1 MQFRPYGRTNLSQ
14 NTVSPAPVYSG
25 WPAAILRLRSI
36 LANPH
41 VSSTAIRH
49 CQREWQ
55 RANSRAMETIGNPEE
70 FLMLVSEALL
80 RLGVLEEAFWGIV
93 KLFVHREWASIVRR

>member
-1 MQFRPYGRTNLSQ
+1 
-14 NTVSPAPVYSG
+14 
-25 WPAAILRLRSI
+25 
-36 LANPH
+36 
-41 VSSTAIRH
+41 
-49 CQREWQ
+49 
-55 RANSRAMETIGNPEE
+55 METIGNPEE